1 MNSRYVIGVDI
12 GGTNLRIGAVKA
24 DGSLS
29 FFERLPSTDVISGD
43 AVCNLA
49 GVLSDYIIRHDL
61 GGRVEGIS
69 IGIPGTVSRAKSY
82 IYSVPNLPSL
92 QNMNL
97 GKILRERLDI
107 PVWIDRDVNYLLMYD
122 VRQQNLDP
130 DRNRTI
136 LGFYVGTGLGNAIY
150 INGQPYAGRN
160 GVAGELGH
168 IPFYRVDTPCGCG
181 NTGCCESL
189 CSGYHLADL
198 AKESFPGCAIGD
210 IFTFYREDP
219 RLIEYVDTLSLPV
232 ASEITLLD
240 PDCVILGGGVLY
252 MKDFPMER
260 FLDCIRLHTRSPYP
274 SENLEFFF
282 AEKSQASGVIGGAF
296 SVFQILDT

>member
-1 MNSRYVIGVDI
+1 MKDSYVIGVDI
-12 GGTNLRIGAVKA
+12 GGTNLRIGAVTK
-24 DGSLS
+24 DGALS
-29 FFERLPSTDVISGD
+29 FFERIPSPGVITGD
-43 AVCNLA
+43 AAGNLA
-49 GVLSDYIIRHDL
+49 GTLADYISRHDL
-61 GGRVEGIS
+61 GGKAAGIS
-69 IGIPGTVSRAKSY
+69 IGIPGTVSKDKSF
-82 IYSVPNLPSL
+82 IYSVPNLPAL
-92 QNMNL
+92 QNMDL
-97 GKILRERLDI
+97 GRILREKLDI

-130 DRNRTI
+130 ERNRTI

-150 INGQPYAGRN
+150 IHGHSYSGRN

-181 NTGCCESL
+181 NNGCCETL

-198 AKESFPGCAIGD
+198 ARESFPDCEIGD
-210 IFTFYREDP
+210 LFTRHGEDP
-219 RLIEYVDTLSLPV
+219 LLIDFIDTLSLPV

-240 PDCVILGGGVLY
+240 PDCVILGGGVLS

-296 SVFQILDT
+296 SVFRILDP